1 MAATLGDPIPISQS
15 SSTVQPR
22 TAPQS
27 ARAPLPYRRCTDEYG
42 GIEYGGLPVTPAFS
56 SDESG
61 CPTLSATVVPARGSQ
76 ICSTAQTA
84 LNAPGAHVNA
94 LRDTMTKLLAM
105 DQPRMQ
111 IAAMMCG
118 LDIHYDLG
126 AGHPLVG
133 RRVPDLDPADN
144 SRITAPIR
152 PASPGPA
159 GAAQPRHTR
168 PVHQHRRIRP
178 AIGGRRPLH
187 RPVAPTGNRASSRP
201 PRCPDPTR
209 RPRRLGRYHRQRNRT
224 RPGPDQMDRD
234 TTRKQITTR

>member
-1 MAATLGDPIPISQS
+1 
-15 SSTVQPR
+15 
-22 TAPQS
+22 
-27 ARAPLPYRRCTDEYG
+27 
-42 GIEYGGLPVTPAFS
+42 
-56 SDESG
+56 
-61 CPTLSATVVPARGSQ
+61 VVPARGSQ

-84 LNAPGAHVNA
+84 LNAPGAHVDA

-168 PVHQHRRIRP
+168 PC
-178 AIGGRRPLH
+178 
-187 RPVAPTGNRASSRP
+187 PT
-201 PRCPDPTR
+201 
-209 RPRRLGRYHRQRNRT
+209 
-224 RPGPDQMDRD
+224 
-234 TTRKQITTR
+234 